1 MTTDDFSD
9 ALDRFGPDLAAWP
22 AELRRRA
29 EGLLAVSPPARE
41 RMQVALALDTL
52 LRNARPP
59 VDPASV
65 DLATID
71 RVVAASLA
79 AVAGERA
86 DRGPGGAVIPLPPRA
101 AAQQPVPVPPI
112 PPAVASPVRSPA
124 NDDRPQG
131 GFPLLRAGILSAAT
145 AAGIAIGMF
154 TIAPRYAPDPGLL
167 YAGLMFGGLLIHADA
182 EGDV

>member
-65 DLATID
+65 DPATID

-101 AAQQPVPVPPI
+101 AAPRPL
-112 PPAVASPVRSPA
+112 PPAAAGSAAPIPA
-124 NDDRPQG
+124 NDARPRG
-131 GFPLLRAGILSAAT
+131 GLPLLRAGILSAAT
-145 AAGIAIGMF
+145 AAGIAVGMF
-154 TIAPRYAPDPGLL
+154 TIAPRYAPDPGVL
-167 YAGLMFGGLLIHADA
+167 YAGLMFGGLLIHGDA